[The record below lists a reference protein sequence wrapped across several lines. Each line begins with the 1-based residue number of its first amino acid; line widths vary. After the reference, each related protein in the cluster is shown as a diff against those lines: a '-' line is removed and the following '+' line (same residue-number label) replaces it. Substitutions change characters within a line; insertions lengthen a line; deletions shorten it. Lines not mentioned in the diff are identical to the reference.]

1 MKKFFRFCRE
11 CVGELKKVTWPT
23 RTQVIDS
30 VKVVLISTVICA
42 IILGALDWAFTT
54 GLQKIFG

>member
-23 RTQVIDS
+23 RGEVFSS
-30 VKVVLISTVICA
+30 VKVVLISTVVVA
-42 IILGALDWAFTT
+42 LILGLLDWLFTA
-54 GLQKIFG
+54 GLQLIFA